1 MSAPV
6 PIHLLRGS
14 DSVAVSSRT
23 SALVTELVGDAPRDE
38 VLNEFSGDDYP
49 LGDAVMAAN
58 SISMFGERI
67 VVVRNAAR
75 FAAAD
80 QKLLIDYLASPNP
93 TSTMVVVWERGTQ
106 AGASAQPL
114 SKKLSDAVKAAGGV
128 VVDCDPPG
136 QAAARRSWL
145 AERFSSASVVLDRG
159 AQELVA
165 DRLGDDVGRVDA
177 LLELLASTHPDQGP
191 LDSAAVEP
199 YLGDAGSAPP
209 WELTDAIDRG
219 DVPLALDRLARMLG
233 AGQRH
238 PLQVMSTL
246 TSHFERML
254 RLDGA
259 AVRDEREA
267 ASLLGMK
274 GSTFPAKKAL
284 ASSRRLGSNRIA
296 RAVRLLADADLQLKG
311 AISWPPELV
320 VEVLVARLARLSAAG
335 SSRRR

>member
-1 MSAPV
+1 MSAPP

-14 DSVAVSSRT
+14 DPVAVSSRA
-23 SALVTELVGDAPRDE
+23 SAVIAELVGDAPRDE
-38 VLNEFSGDDYP
+38 VLNELSGDEYP

-58 SISMFGERI
+58 SISMFGQRI

-75 FAAAD
+75 FPAAD
-80 QKLLIDYLASPNP
+80 QKLLVDYLESPNP
-93 TSTMVVVWERGTQ
+93 TSVMVVVWERGTA

-136 QAAARRSWL
+136 QATARRTWL
-145 AERFSSASVVLDRG
+145 QERFASAPVALGRE

-165 DRLGDDVGRVDA
+165 ERLGDDVGRVDA

-191 LDSAAVEP
+191 LGAAEVEP
-199 YLGDAGSAPP
+199 YLGDAGSVPP

-219 DVPLALDRLARMLG
+219 DVPLALERLSRMLG

-284 ASSRRLGSNRIA
+284 ASSRRLGSERIA
-296 RAVRLLADADLQLKG
+296 RAVRLLSEADLQLKG
-311 AISWPPELV
+311 AIAWPPELV

-335 SSRRR
+335 GSRRR